1 MLANAVNE
9 KNRFSIPK
17 NDEKLAKNR
26 ISGNKKTR
34 HWAKNHVFF
43 KKISK
48 NDGFNEFLAL
58 ISPTFD
64 DSSDSPGQKKHLGQP
79 DSIF

>member
-1 MLANAVNE
+1 MRKTGFRFQKMM
-9 KNRFSIPK
+9 KNWQ
-17 NDEKLAKNR
+17 KNR

-43 KKISK
+43 QKISK

-58 ISPTFD
+58 NSPTFD
-64 DSSDSPGQKKHLGQP
+64 DSSDSPGQKKHLGQL

>member
-1 MLANAVNE
+1 
-9 KNRFSIPK
+9 
-17 NDEKLAKNR
+17 LAKKQDFQEQKNAPL
-26 ISGNKKTR
+26 GKKSS
-34 HWAKNHVFF
+34 FF

-48 NDGFNEFLAL
+48 NDGFNKFLAH

>member
-9 KNRFSIPK
+9 KNRFSIQK
-17 NDEKLAKNR
+17 NDEKLAKT
-26 ISGNKKTR
+26 GFPGTKKRAIGQKIT
-34 HWAKNHVFF
+34 FF
-43 KKISK
+43 QQISK
-48 NDGFNEFLAL
+48 NDGFNKFLAH

>member
-1 MLANAVNE
+1 VLANAVNE
-9 KNRFSIPK
+9 KNRFLIPK
-17 NDEKLAKNR
+17 NDEKLAKKQDFREQKNAPL
-26 ISGNKKTR
+26 GKKSR
-34 HWAKNHVFF
+34 FF
-43 KKISK
+43 KKLSK
-48 NDGFNEFLAL
+48 NDGFNKFLAF

>member
-9 KNRFSIPK
+9 KNRFLIPK
-17 NDEKLAKNR
+17 KWWK
-26 ISGNKKTR
+26 IGKKTGFPGTKKR
-34 HWAKNHVFF
+34 AIGQKIMFF
-43 KKISK
+43 QKISK
-48 NDGFNEFLAL
+48 NDGFNKFLDH

>member
-1 MLANAVNE
+1 MRKTHFRFQKMM
-9 KNRFSIPK
+9 KNWQKTGFP
-17 NDEKLAKNR
+17 
-26 ISGNKKTR
+26 GTKKRAIWQKIT
-34 HWAKNHVFF
+34 FF
-43 KKISK
+43 QKISK
-48 NDGFNEFLAL
+48 NDGFNKFLAL